1 MKQRS
6 TETPEAALK
15 FAPAELAP
23 QSFASPQAFASMEKL
38 GGDMDPT
45 DQSGRA
51 VVALLQQAA
60 AVSNEN
66 CDRAMSM
73 AHKLSVQLRTAED
86 QIAQLRAELEHF
98 QGRATRAEEWLQ
110 VIRKEIE
117 ERLLVPR
124 LPAQP
129 NQLLQ

>member
-6 TETPEAALK
+6 TETPETVLK
-15 FAPAELAP
+15 FASPELAP
-23 QSFASPQAFASMEKL
+23 QAFAAKDKL
-38 GGDMDPT
+38 GGDLDPT

-60 AVSNEN
+60 ALSNEN

-98 QGRATRAEEWLQ
+98 QDRAARAEEWLQ
-110 VIRKEIE
+110 LIRKEIE
-117 ERLLVPR
+117 ERLLVQR
-124 LPAQP
+124 LPAQASARREC
-129 NQLLQ
+129 

>member
-6 TETPEAALK
+6 TETPEAILK
-15 FAPAELAP
+15 FAPKEFPAKETAR
-23 QSFASPQAFASMEKL
+23 EKP
-38 GGDMDPT
+38 GDTNDPT

-51 VVALLQQAA
+51 VIALLQQAA
-60 AVSNEN
+60 SLSHEN

-98 QGRATRAEEWLQ
+98 QGRAMRAEEWLQ

-117 ERLLVPR
+117 ERLLTPR
-124 LPAQP
+124 LPAQA